1 MIYRY
6 FIVNIIMIKYLTMA
20 LAFGPS
26 KPKDFVLK
34 KNDIANGP
42 PGIVDKEFDFVKQKW
57 MQDRLYQLQNAR
69 ISILDKEEIA
79 KEVLDL
85 LDLDEV
91 AKMSFNIMA
100 GGLTGD
106 WDFSHFDNQS

>member
-1 MIYRY
+1 
-6 FIVNIIMIKYLTMA
+6 MIKYLITA
-20 LAFGPS
+20 LVFGPNKS
-26 KPKDFVLK
+26 NDFYL
-34 KNDIANGP
+34 KNDIVANGP

-57 MQDRLYQLQNAR
+57 MQDRLTQLQSTR
-69 ISILDKEEIA
+69 LSMIDKEEIA

-91 AKMSFNIMA
+91 AKMSFNIIA
-100 GGLTGD
+100 GGLTSD